1 MNARMHARGVTL
13 IELMIAMTIGLLV
26 TAAVGSVYIGN
37 KQTYRTS
44 ESVARLQE
52 EARFTTIHLRN
63 AIQQAG
69 FFGRLDSSTLIN
81 GRHGSG
87 SDLANLAGDCAGG
100 WYIHLDRPVE
110 SPDTSGG
117 NPYSG
122 SCLEGNNLRNTHL
135 AGTDL
140 LVVRRA
146 SAEAVPD
153 SGSAGHEVNHAD
165 NVGHVYLRADV
176 RRGELFVSDG
186 STIPAGYDTN
196 TVENRELIVEMFY
209 VTPDGIESGDSIP
222 TLRRLYL
229 SESGGATQLRSER
242 FARNVENFQVQ
253 FGEDT
258 NADGNADR
266 FVDPA
271 SAVPEKAVSVRVWL
285 LFRSEILEADYTAPD
300 KIAIA
305 GADYEIPDGT
315 EHYRRLLVTQTYT
328 LRNL

>member
-1 MNARMHARGVTL
+1 MNAQARGVTL
-13 IELMIAMTIGLLV
+13 VELMIAMTIGLLV
-26 TAAVGSVYIGN
+26 TAAVGAVYIGN

-52 EARFTTIHLRN
+52 EARFATIHLRN
-63 AIQQAG
+63 AVQQAG
-69 FFGRLDSSTLIN
+69 FFGRLDSATLIN
-81 GRHGSG
+81 GRLGSG
-87 SDLANLAGDCAGG
+87 SDLADLADDCRNG
-100 WYIHLDRPVE
+100 WYIHVDRPVE

-122 SCLEGNNLRNTHL
+122 SCLDGDDERNTHL

-140 LVVRRA
+140 LIVRRA
-146 SAEAVPD
+146 SPEAVPD

-165 NVGHVYLRADV
+165 NVGRVYLRADV

-186 STIPAGYDTN
+186 STIPAGYDAN

-209 VTPDGIESGDSIP
+209 VTPNEIDDDNVP

-229 SESGGATQLRSER
+229 SESSGAPELRSER

-253 FGEDT
+253 FGEDID
-258 NADGNADR
+258 ADGNADR

-285 LFRSEILEADYTAPD
+285 LFRSEILEADYTAPET
-300 KIAIA
+300 ITIA

-315 EHYRRLLVTQTYT
+315 EHFRRLLVTQTYT